1 MTWTETLRALLSDW
15 PTGLALLSLSAL
27 LLLLARPSA
36 AQRSVGNTTFGV
48 QVGQP
53 GGITGKLY
61 RESPIAYD
69 GLFTTDGDDFVS
81 LYIHRLWE
89 RPLPDSLVHL
99 YAGPGVV
106 LEGRSLQTDPTP
118 QIGVSAE
125 AGLNFFIEQFE
136 VFLHVTPALRL
147 APAWG
152 TRWGGSVGLRYRLR

>member
-1 MTWTETLRALLSDW
+1 MTWTEPLRAVG
-15 PTGLALLSLSAL
+15 PTGLIGLVLISLLCL
-27 LLLLARPSA
+27 LPTRPTA
-36 AQRSVGNTTFGV
+36 AQRSVGTTTFGV

-61 RESPIAYD
+61 REPPIAYD
-69 GLFTTDGDDFVS
+69 GLFTTDGNDFVS

-99 YAGPGVV
+99 YAGPGLI
-106 LEGRSLQTDPTP
+106 LEGHSLQADPTP
-118 QIGVSAE
+118 QVGMSAE
-125 AGLNFFIEQFE
+125 AGLNFFLERFE

-147 APAWG
+147 LPDYG